1 MKKIFYILI
10 ASIFF
15 FSTSCTKEKKTVVKK
30 EIAVNTDQLIY
41 QSKGYKLMEQ
51 KCFICHFPK
60 SDPSK
65 RDQMIAP
72 PMLRVQEHYKP
83 SYSKKEDFVNA
94 IRTWVAN
101 PTEDKVQMP
110 GAVRK
115 FNIMPKL
122 AYADEDVKL
131 IAETLYDIDFGVSP
145 KMHNNNQ
152 KLQLNN
158 GKKWELDKTAIT
170 KVNTIIKKLNN
181 FKSDDV
187 NEYQNFG
194 KEVFSTAK
202 TILLDKNISNEKL
215 EQLQAFFHNTEE
227 NMHDLIKVK
236 TIEEGQKQQVILK
249 GKFNEFLNF
258 FE

>member
-1 MKKIFYILI
+1 MRNIIYITTL
-10 ASIFF
+10 SILLF
-15 FSTSCTKEKKTVVKK
+15 TSCTKEKKAVVNK
-30 EIAVNTDQLIY
+30 EMAVVTDQSIY
-41 QSKGYKLMEQ
+41 QSKGYELM
-51 KCFICHFPK
+51 KNNCFVCHFPK
-60 SDPSK
+60 PDPSK

-83 SYSKKEDFVNA
+83 TYGKKEDFVEA
-94 IRTWVAN
+94 IKNWVAN

-122 AYADEDVKL
+122 VVTDEDIKL
-131 IAETLYDIDFGVSP
+131 IAETLYEIDFGVSP

-158 GKKWELDKTAIT
+158 GKKWKLDKTAIT
-170 KVNTIIKKLNN
+170 KINMINKKLNN
-181 FKSDDV
+181 FKSDNV
-187 NEYQNFG
+187 KEYQNFG
-194 KEVFSTAK
+194 QEVFSTAK
-202 TILLDKNISNEKL
+202 TILLDKSISDKKL

-227 NMHDLIKVK
+227 NMHQLMK
-236 TIEEGQKQQVILK
+236 TETITEGQKQQIILK
-249 GKFNEFLNF
+249 KKFNKFLDF